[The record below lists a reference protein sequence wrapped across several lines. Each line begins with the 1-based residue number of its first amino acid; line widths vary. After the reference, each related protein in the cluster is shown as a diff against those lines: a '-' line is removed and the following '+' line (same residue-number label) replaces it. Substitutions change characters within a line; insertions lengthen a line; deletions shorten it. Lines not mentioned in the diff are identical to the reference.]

1 LSTQQY
7 PISTNTNSTPI
18 DTEPPFGWVN
28 TGENGNNNTGS
39 GDNNPDGRLTVSVGT
54 TNFTNANFGIEQPPV
69 PGSGSNT
76 ASNPGGN
83 IQVPVPTNTF
93 TNISNSTDS
102 LPGTVVA
109 IRIVEFPEYVTSMVI
124 NGVTY
129 TPLNFPSGGV
139 TIPTDIYG
147 NPSQPVTVDPAF
159 NGPGNIHINF
169 VAIDNAGIES
179 SNKGLGSAE
188 LLLTVPLSGNVF
200 NDLNGLIGTP
210 FNTVDGSPTNTG
222 NPLYAVLYNN
232 STGIVEQIDTIPAG
246 GGYSFD
252 VKAEDYTVYL
262 TTTLPTINQTTTPT
276 VTPPSGWVNTGENI
290 GTTAG
295 NDGFVNGILPI
306 GTIAA
311 PVLNANFGLA
321 PIPEADPKLFI
332 GLDPTTLRFLPT
344 GNTTY
349 PNAMPLNNTSGS
361 INGSVTLT
369 DGTMPGK
376 VSGDDFNNGRISGAT
391 GTEGLM
397 TFVTDGKVYDP
408 NNNALELTNTV
419 LVYNFEGQNFIL
431 TPNPTATDPSYAFW
445 NPTTGQYEIENFNSN
460 NLTVWFNTE
469 GQSGFTFNYGWI
481 NEAGVESNI
490 APYTM
495 NATGPLAIL
504 PVELT
509 SFEVIVVSN
518 DVQLTWTTASE
529 KNNDRF
535 EIERSTDGIN
545 FVKVGTV
552 KGNGTTSLP
561 QLYNFMDENPGV
573 GVHYYRLKQVDFDT
587 QFEYSK
593 IKSAEIVGTVTIR
606 SYPNPAQNLLNIEVT
621 DTRLGE
627 INGTIVLYN
636 AAGAEMIRESMVG
649 SNRIQLDVSQLPSG
663 SYLLRYQSEEMISTF
678 KVIIS
683 H

>member
-1 LSTQQY
+1 
-7 PISTNTNSTPI
+7 
-18 DTEPPFGWVN
+18 V
-28 TGENGNNNTGS
+28 
-39 GDNNPDGRLTVSVGT
+39 
-54 TNFTNANFGIEQPPV
+54 
-69 PGSGSNT
+69 
-76 ASNPGGN
+76 
-83 IQVPVPTNTF
+83 
-93 TNISNSTDS
+93 
-102 LPGTVVA
+102 
-109 IRIVEFPEYVTSMVI
+109 
-124 NGVTY
+124 
-129 TPLNFPSGGV
+129 
-139 TIPTDIYG
+139 
-147 NPSQPVTVDPAF
+147 
-159 NGPGNIHINF
+159 
-169 VAIDNAGIES
+169 
-179 SNKGLGSAE
+179 
-188 LLLTVPLSGNVF
+188 
-200 NDLNGLIGTP
+200 
-210 FNTVDGSPTNTG
+210 
-222 NPLYAVLYNN
+222 
-232 STGIVEQIDTIPAG
+232 
-246 GGYSFD
+246 
-252 VKAEDYTVYL
+252 YTVYL
-262 TTTLPTINQTTTPT
+262 TTTLPAINQTTPPT

-290 GTTAG
+290 GSTAG

-306 GTIAA
+306 GLISDR
-311 PVLNANFGLA
+311 VENANFALA

-332 GLDPTTLRFLPT
+332 GLDPTTLRFQPS

-349 PNAMPLNNTSGS
+349 PNAMPLNNASGS
-361 INGSVTLT
+361 INGPVTST

-376 VSGDDFNNGRISGAT
+376 VSGNDLNNGRVSGAT

-397 TFVTDGKVYDP
+397 TFVTDGNVYDP
-408 NNNALELTNTV
+408 NNNALQLTNTV

-431 TPNPTATDPSYAFW
+431 VPNPSPTDPSYAFW
-445 NPTTGQYEIENFNSN
+445 NPTTGQYEIENFNAN
-460 NLTVWFNTE
+460 NLSAWFNTE

-490 APYTM
+490 APFTM

-509 SFEVIVVSN
+509 SFEVIVAGN

-561 QLYNFMDENPGV
+561 QLYNFTDVNPGV
-573 GVHYYRLKQVDFDT
+573 GVHYYRLKQVDFDA

-593 IKSAEIVGTVTIR
+593 IKAAEIVGTVTIR
-606 SYPNPAQNLLNIEVT
+606 SYPNPVQNILNIEVT

-649 SNRIQLDVSQLPSG
+649 SNRKQLDVSQLPSG